1 MNIMKKFGIFI
12 AIFAVAAMLLPSCSE
27 SAEHKADTTYALI
40 EGEWHME
47 SWSGEMS
54 ESIDLYVKFNADH
67 TFVEYQKLRFPYFVK
82 FSGSYSVVDNVL
94 TGSYDDNT
102 PFNSSYNVEF
112 GSENTKLILSSREY
126 PDDITVF
133 VKEDIPSSII
143 EGTRSL
149 TAHGEEVYD
158 VKKFF

>member
-1 MNIMKKFGIFI
+1 M
-12 AIFAVAAMLLPSCSE
+12 AILAVAALIAPSCSE
-27 SAEHKADTTYALI
+27 NAKSKADTTYALI

-67 TFVEYQKLRFPYFVK
+67 TFVEYQKLKTQYFVRYA
-82 FSGSYSVVDNVL
+82 GQYSIADDVL
-94 TGSYDDNT
+94 TGIYDDNT
-102 PFNSSYNVEF
+102 PFNSSYKVEF
-112 GSENTKLILSSREY
+112 DSDKTRLTLSSQEY

-133 VKEDIPSSII
+133 VKAVIPSNVI

-149 TAHGEEVYD
+149 TAHGEEVYN
-158 VKKFF
+158 VGKFF

>member
-1 MNIMKKFGIFI
+1 MKKIGIFI
-12 AIFAVAAMLLPSCSE
+12 AILAVVAALMPSCSD
-27 SAEHKADTTYALI
+27 SSKTSGGNVAYAAI

-54 ESIDLYVKFNADH
+54 ESIDLYVKFNADR

-82 FSGSYSVVDNVL
+82 YTGSYSIADNVL
-94 TGSYDDNT
+94 TGQYDDGT

-112 GSENTKLILSSREY
+112 GNDNTRITLSSREY

-133 VKEDIPSSII
+133 VKEAIPSSVTD
-143 EGTRSL
+143 GAKNLTTR
-149 TAHGEEVYD
+149 GEEVYN
-158 VKKFF
+158 VKRFF